1 MVSTVSWW
9 DWGWVF
15 LGLMSVLCSC
25 KAWIHSSGALPDSPL
40 AKAFTRGREGAEG
53 GVHLSLNNS
62 LCLSLPPFPVSV
74 WYSPCYTSLSDPLS
88 CPLSTQSWWYFRIN
102 PWRKLFPFTAQC
114 SGAVWASSGLQ
125 SFWGGGIYYLSAV
138 VWFTV
143 FIVVSINRDPDT
155 FRLTHFTS
163 QSVQ

>member
-1 MVSTVSWW
+1 
-9 DWGWVF
+9 
-15 LGLMSVLCSC
+15 MSVLCSC

-40 AKAFTRGREGAEG
+40 AKAFTRGREGGRG

-62 LCLSLPPFPVSV
+62 LCLSLPLSQ
-74 WYSPCYTSLSDPLS
+74 SLSDFPPAIPLFLTLLVALS
-88 CPLSTQSWWYFRIN
+88 PLRVGDILGLIPGENCFHLLRSA
-102 PWRKLFPFTAQC
+102 LEL
-114 SGAVWASSGLQ
+114 SGLLQ
-125 SFWGGGIYYLSAV
+125 AFSHSGGGVYYLSAV